1 MMLRFQPVLRLL
13 GCGFLTVA
21 APSALVAQ
29 QRDAGLEGVWRFVE
43 EIDRR
48 ADGSHVKTGPAAGYD
63 GLLIFTGSGYM
74 SSTVMPKGRSW
85 RRATVTA
92 TELRDTFEGAS
103 AHAGRYEADTAK
115 HTVRMENLIAIDP
128 ADEGSWDVVSYRIR
142 RDTLELAGPWTYHG
156 EKLTFTMRLVRVK

>member
-1 MMLRFQPVLRLL
+1 MTMRLQAVLRLAGWGIL
-13 GCGFLTVA
+13 SAT
-21 APSALVAQ
+21 APSALAAQ

-48 ADGSHVKTGPAAGYD
+48 ADGSPVKTGPAAGYD
-63 GLLIFTGSGYM
+63 GLLIFTSSGYM
-74 SSTVMPKGRSW
+74 SSTVMPKGRRW

-103 AHAGRYEADTAK
+103 AHAGRYQPDTAK

-128 ADEGSWDVVSYRIR
+128 ADEGNWDVVNYRIR
-142 RDTLELAGPWTYHG
+142 RDTLELAGPWTYRG